1 MRFEKDHDPDPLRD
15 KYAAFQG
22 ISNLPEEIAEMMEA
36 SYAKITSAASEYE
49 EKNKDAHGLVAYMA
63 IQDVQITAL
72 QKEIKVI
79 YTTILELAKRIDDEH
94 S

>member
-15 KYAAFQG
+15 KYNTFKG
-22 ISNLPEEIAEMMEA
+22 ISNLPKEIEELMKT
-36 SYAKITSAASEYE
+36 SYDKITSAAAEYE
-49 EKNKDAHGLVAYMA
+49 EKKPDEHGLIAYMA

-79 YTTILELAKRIDDEH
+79 YTTILELAKRIDEQ